1 MFGECLC
8 GRHYKLYGYGL
19 CLGNVCVVD
28 IISYKAMVCVW
39 GMSVW

>member
-8 GRHYKLYGYGL
+8 GRHELYGYGL
-19 CLGNVCVVD
+19 CLGNVCVV
-28 IISYKAMVCVW
+28 KAMVCVW

>member
-8 GRHYKLYGYGL
+8 GKGYGL

-28 IISYKAMVCVW
+28 MSYMAMVCVW